1 MVEDASLIQST
12 RNDIFNVE
20 QNTLIDRV
28 QERKQEEMKL
38 REIQKLLLGGSSI
51 ASNNINGKNR
61 LDGSSKINRN
71 MHDLIQPKRE
81 GGHFKK
87 TK

>member
-51 ASNNINGKNR
+51 ASNNII
-61 LDGSSKINRN
+61 S
-71 MHDLIQPKRE
+71 
-81 GGHFKK
+81 F
-87 TK
+87 